1 MYETVLN
8 HLRRWIDLTPDE
20 EEYFVSLL
28 TERKYRK
35 GQLLLREGEICKN
48 DTYIIKG
55 ILRLHYPD
63 DMGKEHIIMFCREDE
78 WISDFESYILQK
90 PASMNISALE
100 DSEVLLLE
108 RRYLD
113 NLFQKVPKFES
124 LIRKKMQMCFAMF
137 QERVIDTLSVNSKER
152 YLKFLEKYS
161 DIEQRIPQHYIAAYL
176 GITPQFMSQIRAE
189 LRTTSKTISHEENK

>member
-1 MYETVLN
+1 LY
-8 HLRRWIDLTPDE
+8 
-20 EEYFVSLL
+20 
-28 TERKYRK
+28 
-35 GQLLLREGEICKN
+35 
-48 DTYIIKG
+48 
-55 ILRLHYPD
+55 YPD
-63 DMGKEHIIMFCREDE
+63 DMGKEHIVMFCREDE
-78 WISDFESYILQK
+78 WISDFESYIHQK

-113 NLFQKVPKFES
+113 DLFQKVPKFES

-152 YLKFLEKYS
+152 YLKFHEKYS

-176 GITPQFMSQIRAE
+176 GITPQFLSQIRAE
-189 LRTTSKTISHEENK
+189 IKLPKKQTTS